1 MNIKATFLTLGL
13 SLMTVAAVAAE
24 TTMQEKSS
32 VSKNLYFADKDMKFS
47 DTDMPP
53 VRRNAMVVPTFKIQ
67 ESKRLTQEGQLV
79 SESTHMDAAGME
91 FRRGEIE
98 PVKRQLQLDRAKDQK
113 TSPQVVRKVDSESG
127 VVTSD
132 VVILEGQN

>member
-24 TTMQEKSS
+24 ATTQEKSS
-32 VSKNLYFADKDMKFS
+32 VSKNLYFADKDMKFPEGELA
-47 DTDMPP
+47 PP

-79 SESTHMDAAGME
+79 SESTHVDAAGME
-91 FRRGEIE
+91 FRSGQIE
-98 PVKRQLQLDRAKDQK
+98 PVKRQLQATINK
-113 TSPQVVRKVDSESG
+113 TPKNLPNENKVTAEKG

-132 VVILEGQN
+132 VVILEQPK